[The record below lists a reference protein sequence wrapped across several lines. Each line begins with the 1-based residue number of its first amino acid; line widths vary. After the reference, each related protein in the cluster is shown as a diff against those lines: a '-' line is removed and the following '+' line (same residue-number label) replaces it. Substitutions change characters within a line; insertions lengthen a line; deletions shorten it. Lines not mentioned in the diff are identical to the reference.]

1 MMTWRW
7 YESPWGSYRVQ
18 LSSVSLNF
26 PYFDKKRVREG
37 FLVAKIHTLL
47 TVQHMF

>member
-1 MMTWRW
+1 MGFI
-7 YESPWGSYRVQ
+7 PVQ

-26 PYFDKKRVREG
+26 PYFDKKRFREG
-37 FLVAKIHTLL
+37 ILVAKIHTLL